1 MRVSLKEAYD
11 IRRTSLPILTEE
23 ANREGEPER
32 GLLEGP
38 ASQSGIPQI
47 REGCWIEAEV
57 LLADILVPFKCLTE
71 EELSDFRKL

>member
-1 MRVSLKEAYD
+1 MI

-57 LLADILVPFKCLTE
+57 LFAAGGLFHSAKFLESLRRR
-71 EELSDFRKL
+71 LFRRGDDSF

>member
-1 MRVSLKEAYD
+1 MI

-32 GLLEGP
+32 GHL
-38 ASQSGIPQI
+38 
-47 REGCWIEAEV
+47 EGCWLEAEV
-57 LLADILVPFKCLTE
+57 KCLTE